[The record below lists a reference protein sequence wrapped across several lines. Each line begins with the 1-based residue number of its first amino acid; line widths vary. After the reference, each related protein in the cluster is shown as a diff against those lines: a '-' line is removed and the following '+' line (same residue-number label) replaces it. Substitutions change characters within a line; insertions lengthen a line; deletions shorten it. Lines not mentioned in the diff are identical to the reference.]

1 MPKHAVLSASGAH
14 RWLECPPSARLEES
28 FEDRPSESAKEGT
41 LAHAI
46 AEAKVRNMLIDPL
59 PKRSFNKILKD
70 FTNNSMYQKEMDALT
85 DEYAEYIRSI
95 VLSYPQKPYI
105 AIEVKLNLSA
115 YIPEGFGTADC
126 VIISGNELHIV
137 DLKYGKKVPVSAEDN
152 PQLKLYALGAI
163 GDYELFYDIQSVHMH
178 IFQPR
183 NSDGGG
189 TFTTNVQEL
198 KAWGESI
205 RPTVKMAYMGL
216 GEQKAGPWCGFCKAK
231 PICQKHAEKCRELA
245 KLDFKKPELL
255 SREEIGQIL
264 QTAKDVASWA
274 KALEEYALSEVLK
287 GNDVPGWKAVEGRKT
302 RVWTDMDMV
311 FKKLTSSGVSEEIL
325 WTKSPLT
332 LAQVE
337 KEIGKKEF
345 NALVGDM
352 VTTSTGKPT
361 LVPDSDK
368 RESIKIKAADEFKE
382 ESSNE

>member
-1 MPKHAVLSASGAH
+1 MPKHTLLSASGAH

-28 FEDRPSESAKEGT
+28 FEDRPSDSAKEGT

-85 DEYAEYIRSI
+85 DEYAEYIREI
-95 VLSYPQKPYI
+95 MLSYTQKPYI
-105 AIEVKLNLSA
+105 AVEVKLNLST
-115 YIPEGFGTADC
+115 YIPEGLGTADC
-126 VIISGNELHIV
+126 IIISGNDLHII
-137 DLKYGKKVPVSAEDN
+137 DLKYGKNVPVSAEDN
-152 PQLKLYALGAI
+152 PQLKLYALGAV
-163 GDYELFYDIQSVHMH
+163 GEYELFYDIQSIHMH

-183 NSDGGG
+183 NKNGGG

>member
-1 MPKHAVLSASGAH
+1 MPKHALLSASGAH

-28 FEDRPSESAKEGT
+28 FEDRPSDSAKEGT

-85 DEYAEYIRSI
+85 DEYAEYIREI
-95 VLSYPQKPYI
+95 MLSYTQKPYI
-105 AIEVKLNLSA
+105 AVEVKLNLST
-115 YIPEGFGTADC
+115 YIPEGLGTADC
-126 VIISGNELHIV
+126 IIISGNDLHII
-137 DLKYGKKVPVSAEDN
+137 DLKYGKNVPVSAEDN
-152 PQLKLYALGAI
+152 PQLKLYALGAV
-163 GDYELFYDIQSVHMH
+163 GEYELFYDIQSIHIH

-183 NSDGGG
+183 NKNGGG

>member
-1 MPKHAVLSASGAH
+1 MPKHALLSASGAH

-28 FEDRPSESAKEGT
+28 FEDRPSDSAKEGT

-85 DEYAEYIRSI
+85 DEYAEYIREI
-95 VLSYPQKPYI
+95 MLSYTQKPYI
-105 AIEVKLNLSA
+105 AVEVKLNLST
-115 YIPEGFGTADC
+115 YIPEGLGTADC
-126 VIISGNELHIV
+126 IIISGNDLHII
-137 DLKYGKKVPVSAEDN
+137 DLKYGKNVPVSAEDN
-152 PQLKLYALGAI
+152 PQLKLYALGAV
-163 GDYELFYDIQSVHMH
+163 GEYELFYDIQSIHMH

-183 NSDGGG
+183 NKNGGG

-205 RPTVKMAYMGL
+205 RPTVKMAYTGL

>member
-1 MPKHAVLSASGAH
+1 MPKHALLSASGAH

-28 FEDRPSESAKEGT
+28 FEDRPSDSAKEGT

-85 DEYAEYIRSI
+85 DEYAEYIREI
-95 VLSYPQKPYI
+95 MLSYTQKPYI
-105 AIEVKLNLSA
+105 AVEVKLNLST
-115 YIPEGFGTADC
+115 YIPEGLGTADC
-126 VIISGNELHIV
+126 VIISGNDLHII
-137 DLKYGKKVPVSAEDN
+137 DLKYGKNVPVSAEDN
-152 PQLKLYALGAI
+152 PQLKLYALGAV
-163 GDYELFYDIQSVHMH
+163 GEYELFYDIQSIHMH

-183 NSDGGG
+183 NKNGGG

>member
-1 MPKHAVLSASGAH
+1 MPKHALLSASGAH
-14 RWLECPPSARLEES
+14 RWLECPPSAKLEES
-28 FEDRPSESAKEGT
+28 FEDRPSDSAKEGT

-85 DEYAEYIRSI
+85 DEYAEYIREI
-95 VLSYPQKPYI
+95 MLSYTQKPYI
-105 AIEVKLNLSA
+105 AVEVKLNLST
-115 YIPEGFGTADC
+115 YIPEGLGTADC
-126 VIISGNELHIV
+126 IIISGNDLHII
-137 DLKYGKKVPVSAEDN
+137 DLKYGKNVPVSAEDN
-152 PQLKLYALGAI
+152 PQLKLYALGAV
-163 GDYELFYDIQSVHMH
+163 GEYELFYDIQSIHMH

-183 NSDGGG
+183 NKNGGG

>member
-1 MPKHAVLSASGAH
+1 MPKHALLSASGAH

-28 FEDRPSESAKEGT
+28 FEDRPSDSAKEGT

-85 DEYAEYIRSI
+85 DEYAEYIREI
-95 VLSYPQKPYI
+95 MLSYTQKPYI
-105 AIEVKLNLSA
+105 AVEVKLNLST
-115 YIPEGFGTADC
+115 YIPEGLGTADC
-126 VIISGNELHIV
+126 IIISGNDLHII
-137 DLKYGKKVPVSAEDN
+137 DLKYGKNVPVSAEDN
-152 PQLKLYALGAI
+152 PQLKLYALGAV
-163 GDYELFYDIQSVHMH
+163 GEYELFYDIQSIHMH

-183 NSDGGG
+183 NKNGGG

>member
-85 DEYAEYIRSI
+85 DEYAEYIREI
-95 VLSYPQKPYI
+95 MLSYTQKPYI
-105 AIEVKLNLSA
+105 AVEVKLNLST
-115 YIPEGFGTADC
+115 YIPEGLGTADC
-126 VIISGNELHIV
+126 IIISGNDLHII
-137 DLKYGKKVPVSAEDN
+137 DLKYGKNVPVSAEDN
-152 PQLKLYALGAI
+152 PQLKLYALGAV
-163 GDYELFYDIQSVHMH
+163 GEYELFYDIQSIHMH

-183 NSDGGG
+183 NKNGGG

>member
-1 MPKHAVLSASGAH
+1 MPKHALLSASGAH

-28 FEDRPSESAKEGT
+28 FEDRPSDSAKEGT

-85 DEYAEYIRSI
+85 DEYAEYIREI
-95 VLSYPQKPYI
+95 MLSYTQKPYI
-105 AIEVKLNLSA
+105 AVEVKLNLST
-115 YIPEGFGTADC
+115 YIPEGLGTADC
-126 VIISGNELHIV
+126 IIISGNDLHII
-137 DLKYGKKVPVSAEDN
+137 DLKYGKNVPVSAEDN
-152 PQLKLYALGAI
+152 PQLKLYALGAV
-163 GDYELFYDIQSVHMH
+163 GEYELFYDIQSIHMY

-183 NSDGGG
+183 NKNGGG

>member
-1 MPKHAVLSASGAH
+1 MPKHALLSASGAH

-28 FEDRPSESAKEGT
+28 FEDRPSDSAKEGT

-85 DEYAEYIRSI
+85 DEYAEYIREI
-95 VLSYPQKPYI
+95 MLSYTQKPYI
-105 AIEVKLNLSA
+105 AVEVKLNLST
-115 YIPEGFGTADC
+115 YIPEGLGTADC
-126 VIISGNELHIV
+126 IIISGNDLHII
-137 DLKYGKKVPVSAEDN
+137 DLKYGKNVPVSAEDN
-152 PQLKLYALGAI
+152 SQLKLYALGAV
-163 GDYELFYDIQSVHMH
+163 GEYELFYDIQSIHMH

-183 NSDGGG
+183 NKNGGG

>member
-1 MPKHAVLSASGAH
+1 MPKHAILSASGAH
-14 RWLECPPSARLEES
+14 RWLECTPSARLEEN
-28 FEDRPSESAKEGT
+28 FEDRSSDSAKEGT

-59 PKRSFNKILKD
+59 PKRSFSKILKD
-70 FTNNSMYQKEMDALT
+70 FTKDSMYQKEMDILT
-85 DEYAEYIRSI
+85 DEYAEYIRGI
-95 VLSYPQKPYI
+95 VLSYAQKPYI
-105 AIEVKLNLSA
+105 AVEVKLNLSA

-126 VIISGNELHIV
+126 VIISGNDLHIV
-137 DLKYGKKVPVSAEDN
+137 DLKYGKNVAVSAENN
-152 PQLKLYALGAI
+152 PQLKLYALGAV
-163 GDYELFYDIQSVHMH
+163 GEYELFYDIQTVHMH

-183 NSDGGG
+183 NKDGGG
-189 TFTTNVQEL
+189 TFIESVQEL

-205 RPTVKMAYMGL
+205 RPTVEMAYMGA

-287 GNDVPGWKAVEGRKT
+287 GNDISGWKAVEGRKT
-302 RVWTDMDMV
+302 RTWTDMDMA
-311 FKKLTSSGVSEEIL
+311 FKKLTDSGISEEIL
-325 WTKSPLT
+325 WIKSPLT

-345 NALVGDM
+345 SALVGDM

-368 RESIKIKAADEFKE
+368 RESIKLKAADEFKE
-382 ESSNE
+382 ESTNE

>member
-1 MPKHAVLSASGAH
+1 MPKHALLSASGAH

-28 FEDRPSESAKEGT
+28 FEDRPSDSAKEGT

-85 DEYAEYIRSI
+85 DEYAEYIREI
-95 VLSYPQKPYI
+95 MLSYTQKPYI
-105 AIEVKLNLSA
+105 AVEVKLNLST
-115 YIPEGFGTADC
+115 YIPEGLGTADC
-126 VIISGNELHIV
+126 IIISGNDLHII
-137 DLKYGKKVPVSAEDN
+137 DLKYGKNVPVSAEDN
-152 PQLKLYALGAI
+152 PQLKLYALGAV
-163 GDYELFYDIQSVHMH
+163 GEYELFYDIQSIHMH

-183 NSDGGG
+183 NKNGGG

-311 FKKLTSSGVSEEIL
+311 FKKLTRSGVSEEIL

>member
-1 MPKHAVLSASGAH
+1 MPKHALLSASGAH

-28 FEDRPSESAKEGT
+28 FEDRPSDSAKEGT

-85 DEYAEYIRSI
+85 DEYAEYIREI
-95 VLSYPQKPYI
+95 MLSYTQKPYI
-105 AIEVKLNLSA
+105 AVEVKLNLST
-115 YIPEGFGTADC
+115 YIPEGLGTADC
-126 VIISGNELHIV
+126 IIISGNDLHII
-137 DLKYGKKVPVSAEDN
+137 DLKYGKNVPVSAEDN
-152 PQLKLYALGAI
+152 PQLKLYALGAV
-163 GDYELFYDIQSVHMH
+163 GEYELFYDIQSIHMH

-183 NSDGGG
+183 NKNGGG

-205 RPTVKMAYMGL
+205 RSTVKMAYMGL